1 MGLFNLS
8 EQRITIG
15 DHLWFLLRIALSRLW
30 YCFVNV
36 KTFTLLL
43 LLFFSWAPHVHQLG
57 WFVAKSSALFSHR
70 SEVKRMFEHHWLVSV
85 SWWSLCKHSL
95 LLCSSLV
102 VEVTLH
108 HRYSHLFWEWTPVSV
123 IFSMCCCRSDF
134 NFFFFLFFYFW
145 VIFTTFLLHSL
156 LFICVSG
163 TKQALFL
170 KKTNHHWKQQ

>member
-1 MGLFNLS
+1 MWRHS
-8 EQRITIG
+8 
-15 DHLWFLLRIALSRLW
+15 H
-30 YCFVNV
+30 YYYYY
-36 KTFTLLL
+36 
-43 LLFFSWAPHVHQLG
+43 FFSWAPHVHQLG

-95 LLCSSLV
+95 LLRSSLV
-102 VEVTLH
+102 VEVTVH

-163 TKQALFL
+163 MKQALF
-170 KKTNHHWKQQ
+170 KKQTNHHWKQQ